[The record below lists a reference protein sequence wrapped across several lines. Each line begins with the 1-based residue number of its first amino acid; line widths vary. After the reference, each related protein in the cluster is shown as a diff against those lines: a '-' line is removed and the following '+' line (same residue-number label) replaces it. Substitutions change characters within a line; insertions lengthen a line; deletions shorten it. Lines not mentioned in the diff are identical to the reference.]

1 MKTIV
6 SLILCFC
13 AAIFVTHK
21 LNENRI
27 PEVSKYEAVNPAWQ
41 DPRVYEKQHD
51 VDLLKVEVRQLIIK
65 QDQAHAE
72 FKIPD

>member
-1 MKTIV
+1 MKTTISV
-6 SLILCFC
+6 ILILCGVFL
-13 AAIFVTHK
+13 VSQK
-21 LNENRI
+21 LTEI
-27 PEVSKYEAVNPAWQ
+27 KPPPISKYEAVNPAWQ

-65 QDQAHAE
+65 QDQAHNE